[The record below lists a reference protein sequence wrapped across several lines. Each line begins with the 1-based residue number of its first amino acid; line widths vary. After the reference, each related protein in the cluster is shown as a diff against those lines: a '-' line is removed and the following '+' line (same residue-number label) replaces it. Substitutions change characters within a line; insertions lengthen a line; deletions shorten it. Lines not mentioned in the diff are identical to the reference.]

1 MRARKKGPC
10 IWRALISRPR
20 ARDRRGA
27 SLIELVAAFFVLTL
41 GLLGA
46 VETFHFGTDKLK
58 ATRDAAIAERAVQ
71 NQVEALR
78 AMPFAELKDCENA
91 PFNAESELDFGRL
104 VKAAPPL
111 TIRSNADG
119 LRMKEVAVAVQWV
132 GENGRK
138 FERKAA
144 TLIADKEA
152 GQ

>member
-1 MRARKKGPC
+1 MRARKKGPGN
-10 IWRALISRPR
+10 W
-20 ARDRRGA
+20 RDRRGA
-27 SLIELVAAFFVLTL
+27 SLIELMAAFFVLTL
-41 GLLGA
+41 GLLGS
-46 VETFHFGTDKLK
+46 VQTFHFGTDKLK

-91 PFNAESELDFGRL
+91 PFNAASEPDFGRL
-104 VKAAPPL
+104 VKATPTL
-111 TIRSNADG
+111 TIRSNAAG
-119 LRMKEVAVAVQWV
+119 LRMKKVAVAVQWV

-138 FERKAA
+138 LERKAA